1 MTTRWGLIGA
11 SAIASEYMI
20 EALREAD
27 GEFVSVLSRDAERGA
42 RYAQEHG
49 IARHSTSLEAFLA
62 DPEIEAVYVSTT
74 NEMHKPQ
81 TLAAA
86 RAGKHVLCEKP
97 LALIVEDARAM
108 VDACKRAGVVMGT
121 NHHLRNAGTH
131 RAMHQAIKDGLIGQP
146 VAARVFHAGLLPP
159 HLQGW
164 RITRPEAGG
173 GVVLDITVH
182 DADTLRFV
190 LDDEPEEV
198 VAVIQSAGL
207 AKAGM
212 EDGVMAAMRFRSGLI
227 AQVHDGFTTKYA
239 VSGFEVH
246 GTEGSMVG
254 RNVMTQKPV
263 GEVVLRNADGERTL
277 PVEGG
282 SLYARSLRRFHAAMR
297 GEDTPAAS
305 GEDGVRSL
313 AVARAVLEAARTG
326 RRVAIDYGLGS

>member
-11 SAIASEYMI
+11 SAIAHEYMI
-20 EALREAD
+20 DAVREAD
-27 GEFVSVLSRDAERGA
+27 GEVVSVLSRDAERGA
-42 RYAQEHG
+42 RYAAEHN
-49 IARHSTSLEAFLA
+49 IARHSTSLEEFLA
-62 DPEIEAVYVSTT
+62 DPEIEAVYISTT

-108 VDACKRAGVVMGT
+108 VETCKRAGIVMGT

-131 RAMHQAIKDGLIGQP
+131 RAMHQAIKDGLIGRP
-146 VAARVFHAGLLPP
+146 IAARVFHAVYLPQ

-164 RITRPEAGG
+164 RIARPEAGG

-190 LDDEPEEV
+190 LDDEPEEA
-198 VAVIQSAGL
+198 VAVIQSAGM
-207 AKAGM
+207 AQAGM
-212 EDGVMAAMRFRSGLI
+212 EDGVMAALTFRSGLI
-227 AQVHDGFTTKYA
+227 AQLHDGFTTKFA
-239 VSGFEVH
+239 GSGFEVH
-246 GTEGSMVG
+246 GTEGSLIA

-263 GEVVLRNADGERTL
+263 GEVVLRNAEGERTL
-277 PVEGG
+277 PAEGG

-313 AVARAVLEAARTG
+313 AIARAVLDAAHSG
-326 RRVAIDYGLGS
+326 RRVAIDYGA